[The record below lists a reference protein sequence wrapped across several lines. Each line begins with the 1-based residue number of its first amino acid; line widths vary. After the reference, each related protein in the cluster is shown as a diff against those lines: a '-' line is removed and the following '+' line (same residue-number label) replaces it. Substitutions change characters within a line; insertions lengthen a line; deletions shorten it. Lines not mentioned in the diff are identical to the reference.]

1 MDNGIR
7 EKNLYFYHPD
17 HLGSSS
23 YITDREGRITQH
35 TEYIAFGEALFEE
48 HSTNKTMPYLF
59 NGKELDTETGLYY
72 YGARYYDPRVSLWL
86 NVDPLA
92 EKTMTPYAYTNNN
105 PIMLV
110 DPDGRE
116 STDWYQ
122 NKKTGDIE
130 WKDTNKELKG
140 YNHLGRKNTI
150 GISHRSYTGKYTD
163 RMYYL
168 NANGSITEKTG
179 DTKITLSHIEN
190 GKSIKTPIGTT
201 ITSSKTRVSGMAVK
215 GTLSFTVGGG
225 ASLSFGYVKDSYG
238 DSSFYYTVGGTLG
251 IGAGLSLD
259 FMPITTTD
267 PNRLFRVS
275 DFEGYGNSYEVGL
288 GAISGSYGGTTIEK
302 GLNASE
308 QFNPNR
314 WGKKGDGAYTTKG
327 GSYGIGLDVG
337 AVWSRSKTKLIGR

>member
-1 MDNGIR
+1 
-7 EKNLYFYHPD
+7 
-17 HLGSSS
+17 
-23 YITDREGRITQH
+23 
-35 TEYIAFGEALFEE
+35 
-48 HSTNKTMPYLF
+48 MPYLF
-59 NGKELDTETGLYY
+59 NGKELDSETGLYY
-72 YGARYYDPRVSLWL
+72 YGARYYDPKVSIFL
-86 NVDPLA
+86 NVDPLT

-140 YNHLGRKNTI
+140 YNHLGRQNTV
-150 GISHRSYTGKYTD
+150 GITGKNQES

-168 NANGSITEKTG
+168 NANGSATEKTG
-179 DTKITLSHIEN
+179 DGKTTLAHVEG
-190 GKSIKTPIGTT
+190 GKSIQTIGGTT
-201 ITSSKTRVSGMAVK
+201 ITSSKASVSGMAVQ
-215 GTLSFTVGGG
+215 GTLNWTIGGG
-225 ASLSFGYVKDSYG
+225 ISLSFGYVKDSYG

-267 PNRLFRVS
+267 PNRLFKVS

-288 GAISGSYGGTTIEK
+288 GAISGSYGGTTETKIK
-302 GLNASE
+302 NASGH
-308 QFNPNR
+308 FNPNK
-314 WGKKGDGAYTTKG
+314 WGVNKKNQEGAYTTKG

>member
-1 MDNGIR
+1 M
-7 EKNLYFYHPD
+7 
-17 HLGSSS
+17 GSSS

-35 TEYIAFGEALFEE
+35 TEYIAFGEVLFEE
-48 HSTNKTMPYLF
+48 HSTSKTMPYLF

-122 NKKTGDIE
+122 NRKTGDIE
-130 WKDTNKELKG
+130 WKDTSKQLKG
-140 YNHLGRKNTI
+140 YNHLGRQNTV
-150 GISHRSYTGKYTD
+150 GITGKNQES

-168 NANGSITEKTG
+168 NANSSATEKTG
-179 DTKITLSHIEN
+179 DGKTTLAHVEG
-190 GKSIKTPIGTT
+190 GKSIQTIGGTT
-201 ITSSKTRVSGMAVK
+201 ITSSKTSVSGMAVQ
-215 GTLSFTVGGG
+215 GTLNWTIGGG
-225 ASLSFGYVKDSYG
+225 ISLSFGYVKDSYG

-267 PNRLFRVS
+267 PNKLFRVNH
-275 DFEGYGNSYEVGL
+275 FEGYGNSYEVGL
-288 GAISGSYGGTTIEK
+288 GAISGSYGGTTETKIK
-302 GLNASE
+302 NASGH
-308 QFNPNR
+308 FNPNK
-314 WGKKGDGAYTTKG
+314 WGGNDWGYTTKG
-327 GSYGIGLDVG
+327 GSYGIGLDAG